1 MCDFTQPLVPDC
13 CVVGACWEIQLS
25 LQSIKQSS
33 PKLLGA
39 ECLVYFASVPQ
50 PKLHFSFGKFNAVCF
65 SSGGHSVPIG
75 RECILLALTE
85 RKTCNVFRKCN
96 CWDSC

>member
-1 MCDFTQPLVPDC
+1 MGCSTKPVK
-13 CVVGACWEIQLS
+13 INLS

-33 PKLLGA
+33 PKSLGA
-39 ECLVYFASVPQ
+39 KCLVYFASLSQ
-50 PKLHFSFGKFNAVCF
+50 LKLLHFSFGKFNAVCF
-65 SSGGHSVPIG
+65 SSDGLSVPIG

-96 CWDSC
+96 C

>member
-1 MCDFTQPLVPDC
+1 MGCSTKPVK
-13 CVVGACWEIQLS
+13 INLS

-33 PKLLGA
+33 PKSLGA
-39 ECLVYFASVPQ
+39 KCLVYFASLSEL
-50 PKLHFSFGKFNAVCF
+50 KLLHFSFGKFNAVCF
-65 SSGGHSVPIG
+65 SSDGLSVPIG

-96 CWDSC
+96 C